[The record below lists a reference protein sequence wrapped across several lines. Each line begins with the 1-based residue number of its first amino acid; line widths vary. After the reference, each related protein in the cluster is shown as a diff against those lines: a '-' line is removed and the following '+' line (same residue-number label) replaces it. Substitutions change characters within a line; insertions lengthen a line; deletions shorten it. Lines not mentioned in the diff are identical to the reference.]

1 MNETLR
7 ETPPREVANGRL
19 AGQVA
24 LVTGG
29 GKGIGRAV
37 VDRFIAEGARVG
49 VLVRSEADAEGLL
62 AAHGAAVCPV
72 LGDVRDWETNQRAV
86 EAVVAT
92 YGKLDTLVPNAGVY
106 DFSDRF
112 EDIAGA
118 DLAERYRQLFD
129 VNVLGYLLAA
139 RAGLEALRETRG
151 SIVFTLSSSS
161 FFSGGGGTLYVGSK
175 HGLVGVVR
183 QLAFELAPD
192 IRVNAVAPGGTR
204 TNLGGLPGD
213 ERQLAGLQG
222 FDAMVAK
229 TVPLGF
235 LSEPE
240 DHAGLYVTLASR
252 AESGFVTAEIIRS
265 DGGLEVR
272 GGGRRKRGTPS

>member
-1 MNETLR
+1 M
-7 ETPPREVANGRL
+7 GRL
-19 AGQVA
+19 QGYAA

-37 VDRFIAEGARVG
+37 VNRFVAEGAQVG
-49 VLVRSEADAEGLL
+49 VLVRSQGDVDSLIAEHGDAV
-62 AAHGAAVCPV
+62 APV
-72 LGDVRDWETNQRAV
+72 LGDVRSWEDNQRAV
-86 EAVVAT
+86 QTVIERF
-92 YGKLDTLVPNAGVY
+92 GKLDTLVPNAGVY

-112 EDIAGA
+112 ESIAGE
-118 DLAERYRQLFD
+118 DLEEKYRQLFD

-139 RAGLEALRETRG
+139 RASIDALRAANG

-161 FFSGGGGTLYVGSK
+161 FFAGGGGTLYVSSK
-175 HGLVGVVR
+175 HGLAGTVK

-204 TNLGGLPGD
+204 TGLGGLPGD
-213 ERQLAGLQG
+213 ERALEDIKG

-240 DHAGLYVTLASR
+240 DHASLYVTLASR
-252 AESGFVTAEIIRS
+252 AESRFVTSEIIRS
-265 DGGLEVR
+265 DGGIEVR
-272 GGGRRKRGTPS
+272 GGGRRKKE

>member
-1 MNETLR
+1 M
-7 ETPPREVANGRL
+7 GRL
-19 AGQVA
+19 QGYSA

-49 VLVRSEADAEGLL
+49 VLVRAQSDVDSLIEH
-62 AAHGAAVCPV
+62 HGKAVAPI
-72 LGDVRDWETNQRAV
+72 LGDVRNWDDNVKAV
-86 EAVVAT
+86 QAVVDAF
-92 YGKLDTLVPNAGVY
+92 GKLDTLVPNAGVY

-112 EDIAGA
+112 ESIAGK
-118 DLAERYRQLFD
+118 DLTEKYRQLFD

-139 RAGLEALRETRG
+139 RASIDALRASKG

-161 FFSGGGGTLYVGSK
+161 FFAGGGGTLYVSSK
-175 HGLVGVVR
+175 HGLAGTVK
-183 QLAFELAPD
+183 QLAFELAPE

-204 TNLGGLPGD
+204 TGLGGLPGD
-213 ERQLAGLQG
+213 ERELEDIKG

-240 DHAGLYVTLASR
+240 DHAGLYVTLACREDSR
-252 AESGFVTAEIIRS
+252 FVTSEIIRS
-265 DGGLEVR
+265 DGGTEVR
-272 GGGRRKRGTPS
+272 GGGRRKKEST

>member
-1 MNETLR
+1 M
-7 ETPPREVANGRL
+7 GRL
-19 AGQVA
+19 QGYAA

-37 VDRFIAEGARVG
+37 VDRFVAEGARVG
-49 VLVRSEADAEGLL
+49 VLVRAQSDADNLVAQ
-62 AAHGAAVCPV
+62 HGDAVAPV
-72 LGDVRDWETNQRAV
+72 IGDVRSWDDNVTAV
-86 EAVVAT
+86 QTVVDRF
-92 YGKLDTLVPNAGVY
+92 GKLDTLIPNAGVY

-112 EDIAGA
+112 ESMAGA
-118 DLAERYRQLFD
+118 DIADKYRELFD

-139 RAGLEALRETRG
+139 RAGLDALREAEG
-151 SIVFTLSSSS
+151 SIIFTLSSST
-161 FFSGGGGTLYVGSK
+161 FFAGGGGTLYVSSK
-175 HGLVGVVR
+175 HALAGTVK
-183 QLAFELAPD
+183 QLAFELAPE

-204 TNLGGLPGD
+204 TGLGGLAGD
-213 ERQLAGLQG
+213 VRELEQITG

-252 AESGFVTAEIIRS
+252 ADLRFVTSEIIRS
-265 DGGLEVR
+265 DGGIEVR
-272 GGGRRKRGTPS
+272 GGGRRKKGRSDDN

>member
-1 MNETLR
+1 M
-7 ETPPREVANGRL
+7 ARL
-19 AGQVA
+19 EGYSA

-37 VDRFIAEGARVG
+37 VDRFVAEGARVG
-49 VLVRSEADAEGLL
+49 VLVRSQSDADTLL
-62 AAHGAAVCPV
+62 AEHGAFVAPII
-72 LGDVRDWETNQRAV
+72 GDVRNWEDNVKAV
-86 EAVVAT
+86 QTVVERF
-92 YGKLDTLVPNAGVY
+92 GKLDTLIPNAGVY
-106 DFSDRF
+106 DFSDPF
-112 EDIAGA
+112 ESIDGA
-118 DLAERYRQLFD
+118 DMAEKYRQLFD

-139 RAGLEALRETRG
+139 RAGIDALRASEG

-161 FFSGGGGTLYVGSK
+161 FYPGGGGTLYVSSK
-175 HGLVGVVR
+175 HALVGTIK
-183 QLAFELAPD
+183 QLAFELAPE

-204 TNLGGLPGD
+204 TGLGGLPGD
-213 ERQLAGLQG
+213 DRALEEIEG

-252 AESGFVTAEIIRS
+252 ADSRFITSEIIRS

-272 GGGRRKRGTPS
+272 GGGRRRKGSK